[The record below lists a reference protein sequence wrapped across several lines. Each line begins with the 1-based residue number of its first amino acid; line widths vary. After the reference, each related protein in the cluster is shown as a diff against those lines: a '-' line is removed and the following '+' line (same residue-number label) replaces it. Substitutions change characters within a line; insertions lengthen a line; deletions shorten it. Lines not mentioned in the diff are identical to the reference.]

1 MSDQLVT
8 KLAAYGIDF
17 DDAMIRMDGNVDL
30 YKRLALKYITN
41 TNYIDFIS
49 AMDVQDYDSAYKAIH
64 SLKGV
69 AGNLSFADLYKIA
82 AIISEQLKQGESQD
96 VPQMIPLLEE
106 NHNKVMDGLIRWQD
120 GDL

>member
-1 MSDQLVT
+1 
-8 KLAAYGIDF
+8 
-17 DDAMIRMDGNVDL
+17 MDGNVDL

-82 AIISEQLKQGESQD
+82 AIISEQLKQAESQD